1 MTWCFITQNT
11 WNFMWLVLQN
21 RMWHKIE
28 HWRKEPRMCLVIK
41 YFIRHNFEELD
52 KTKKKLLCYHQFHEL
67 SRWQIIMCFI
77 FVIIIIIIINTN
89 SNNKNIIYLY
99 YSGNLYIFCLSN
111 TLNDCVSGQAE
122 TSGRTAEPKVS
133 TDNFHPIR
141 ILGEGGFRKVILVKK
156 KPSDGCD
163 QRFAIIIIIIFIY
176 WNCVVTRW
184 QWLFYM

>member
-1 MTWCFITQNT
+1 
-11 WNFMWLVLQN
+11 
-21 RMWHKIE
+21 
-28 HWRKEPRMCLVIK
+28 
-41 YFIRHNFEELD
+41 
-52 KTKKKLLCYHQFHEL
+52 
-67 SRWQIIMCFI
+67 MCFI
-77 FVIIIIIIINTN
+77 FVIIIIFIIIIINNN

-133 TDNFHPIR
+133 IDNFHPIR

-163 QRFAIIIIIIFIY
+163 QRFAIKVLKKSHIMSFGSVTYTVTEKKALVFASGYRFIETLFSCFETKVIFNFLILLY
-176 WNCVVTRW
+176 ISRQSLILKFTISLKMYCVGAFANCKNV
-184 QWLFYM
+184 L